1 MRTTAGVLRRRTSY
15 AGGGAAARAQV
26 AAGRQSRADGPDEEL
41 HPEGPHEALKE
52 ELLPDTVPVGGM
64 LPMATASS
72 CCSSCVGCM
81 V

>member
-1 MRTTAGVLRRRTSY
+1 MRTTAGVLRRRASY

-41 HPEGPHEALKE
+41 HPKGSHEALKE

-64 LPMATASS
+64 LPEAASS
-72 CCSSCVGCM
+72 CCSSCVGRM